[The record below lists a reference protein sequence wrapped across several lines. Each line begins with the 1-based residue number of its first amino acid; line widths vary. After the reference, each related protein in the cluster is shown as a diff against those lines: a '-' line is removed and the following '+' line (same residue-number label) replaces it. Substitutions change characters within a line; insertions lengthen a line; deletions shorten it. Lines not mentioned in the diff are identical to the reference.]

1 MLDDR
6 DREMVDRAV
15 RSTLEQVG
23 VDTKNPAETRADM
36 AWLRAARKLWIGIVA
51 AVITAATVAAAM
63 SHRIPT
69 IVP

>member
-1 MLDDR
+1 VPLDDR

-23 VDTKNPAETRADM
+23 VDTRNPAETRADM
-36 AWLRAARKLWIGIVA
+36 AWLRAARKLWIAALG

-63 SHRIPT
+63 SRHLPIP
-69 IVP
+69 

>member
-6 DREMVDRAV
+6 DRDLVKVTV
-15 RSTLEQVG
+15 RETLEQVG

-36 AWLRAARKLWIGIVA
+36 AWLRAARKLWIAVLG

-63 SHRIPT
+63 SRHLPNIP
-69 IVP
+69 